1 MSSRLFR
8 QCVARLSVVAVLALL
23 WGCGGGG
30 TPAAPGLSKGTDF
43 VGGVAADEPR
53 AALAARDTL
62 AAGGSA
68 ADAAVALTFTLA
80 VTYPAR
86 ASLGGGGRC
95 LVYAPSEEGDAVE
108 TLDFLPA
115 RSSLPAPAGG
125 VATAVPGT
133 VRGMHALHARYG
145 RLHWPRLLA
154 PAEALARFGHPV
166 SRALARDAAAAAGGP
181 SGAASLLASGGG
193 EPLAEGR
200 PLLQWE
206 LAETLSRLRIA
217 GPGDFYDG
225 RLAGVLVKAVVE
237 AGGTLDADA
246 LHRYRPRW
254 RETAALPF
262 SSHELHTIPDGA
274 GAAAVAIFRR
284 AGAGYGAA
292 AAADRL
298 SLLADA
304 AAESAGGTAGA
315 APATSFVVVDRRGMA
330 VVCGLTTNGAFGAG
344 RRAAGTGIV
353 LAAAPER
360 AFPFA
365 PALLV
370 NRVNGQV
377 FMAAGAGGGE
387 AAPSALAT
395 TLLELLGA
403 EQPLRAA
410 LAAPRVHAGGASGD
424 LSVESAVGAAARQSL
439 EARGQRLVE
448 APALGRVNAIHCPGG
463 LPRNPET
470 CRIESDRR
478 GFGTAA
484 GGLS

>member
-1 MSSRLFR
+1 M
-8 QCVARLSVVAVLALL
+8 AVLALL

-30 TPAAPGLSKGTDF
+30 TPAAPGLSKGADF

-53 AALAARDTL
+53 AARTARDTL

-80 VTYPAR
+80 VTYPSR

-95 LVYAPSEEGDAVE
+95 LVYAPGEEGDAVE

-115 RSSLPAPAGG
+115 RSALPVPAGG

-145 RLHWPRLLA
+145 RLRWPRLLA
-154 PAEALARFGHPV
+154 PAETLARFGHPV
-166 SRALARDAAAAAGGP
+166 SRALARDATAAPGGP
-181 SGAASLLASGGG
+181 GGAASLLASGGA
-193 EPLAEGR
+193 EPIAEGR
-200 PLLQWE
+200 LLRQRA
-206 LAETLSRLRIA
+206 LAETLSRLRLA
-217 GPGDFYDG
+217 GPGDFHDG
-225 RLAGVLVKAVVE
+225 RLAGAFVKAVVE

-246 LHRYRPRW
+246 LRRYRPRW
-254 RETAALPF
+254 RESAALPF
-262 SSHELHTIPDGA
+262 ASHELHTTPDGA
-274 GAAAVAIFRR
+274 GAAAAALFQR

-292 AAADRL
+292 TEAERL
-298 SLLADA
+298 SALADA
-304 AAESAGGTAGA
+304 AAESTGETAGA

-344 RRAAGTGIV
+344 RRAPGTGIV
-353 LAAAPER
+353 LAAAPGR

-387 AAPSALAT
+387 AAPSALAA
-395 TLLELLGA
+395 TLLELLDA
-403 EQPLRAA
+403 ERPLRDA
-410 LAAPRVHAGGASGD
+410 LAASRVHAGGARGG
-424 LSVESAVGAAARQSL
+424 LSVEAAVGAAARRAL
-439 EARGQRLVE
+439 EARGHRLAE
-448 APALGRVNAIHCPGG
+448 TPALGRVNAVHCPGG